1 MGKRRQQARL
11 VGLALALALVAAACG
26 GGGDNGGGGG
36 STQQAAPEKGGVL
49 RTGISDFGFTNGFD
63 PTGEYVAVAFTL
75 YGALTRTL
83 MATKH
88 IADAPGNE
96 IFPDLAAAPPEI
108 SSDGLKYT
116 FKLKPNIKWGP
127 PLDRNITSKDVA
139 YAFQRINTAPLVAQY
154 GFYYFGVIKG
164 MDGKA
169 KSADTKIS
177 GIETP
182 DDQTIVFNLE
192 KPTGDFLQR
201 LGMAATAPIP
211 EEVAKCF
218 KKAGDYGRYV
228 ISSGPYML
236 QGSDKL
242 NISSCGAMKPISGF
256 DPSKKL
262 TLVRNPNYDQATDNL
277 RSNYVDGITMEID
290 TNIDDIFS
298 QVEAGTLDSSVS
310 DQPPKPVLQ
319 QYLTDQAKKP
329 NLHSNSG
336 DRTWYITMN
345 WITPPFDDIHVRK
358 AANWIM
364 DKQGILQA
372 WGGTTFG
379 DIATHNLPPI
389 VLADKLG
396 SDYNPYGT
404 EGNRGDE
411 AKAKEEMKQSKYDTD
426 KDGVCDGAACS
437 NLVMINRNVTPWTD
451 AEAVVA
457 ASLKKIGISVKPR
470 ELASSAAYT
479 TIQTVKN
486 KIPIALNAG
495 WGKDYADPY
504 AFVGALFD
512 GRSIIATGNT
522 NYPLIGLTPD
532 KAKELGVQVP
542 SGVTIPNV
550 DPDVDTCQ
558 KIPNTQ
564 ADQRNQCFADLD
576 KKLMEEAV
584 PWVPYLWAK
593 NITITGKTVS
603 KFEFDQ
609 FSGYLSVTQMAVN
622 NKETIPS

>member
-26 GGGDNGGGGG
+26 GGDDNGGGGG
-36 STQQAAPEKGGVL
+36 GGQQATPQKGGVL
-49 RTGISDFGFTNGFD
+49 RTAISDFGFTNGFD
-63 PTGEYVAVAFTL
+63 PTGEYVAVAIGL
-75 YGALTRTL
+75 YGALERTL
-83 MATKH
+83 VGTKH

-96 IFPDLAAAPPEI
+96 LVPDLAADNPEI

-116 FKLKPNIKWGP
+116 FKLKPGVKWAP
-127 PLDRNITSKDVA
+127 PLDRAVTSKDVA
-139 YAFQRINTAPLVAQY
+139 YAFQRMNTAPLVAQY
-154 GFYYFGVIKG
+154 GFYYYGTIKG

-182 DDQTIVFNLE
+182 DDSTIIFNLD
-192 KPTGDFLQR
+192 KPTGDFLYR
-201 LGMAATAPIP
+201 LSMPAAAPIP
-211 EEVAKCF
+211 EEVGKCF

-228 ISSGPYML
+228 MSSGSYMI
-236 QGSDKL
+236 QGADKL
-242 NISSCGAMKPISGF
+242 DISSCDAMKPISGF
-256 DPSKKL
+256 DPSKSI
-262 TLVRNPNYDQATDNL
+262 TLVRNPNYDQATDTT
-277 RSNYVDGITMEID
+277 RANYVDGITVEVD

-298 QVEAGTLDSSVS
+298 KVEAGQLDSSIS

-319 QYLTDQAKKP
+319 KYLTDPAKKP
-329 NLHSNSG
+329 FLHSNSG

-345 WITPPFDDIHVRK
+345 WAVPPFDDIHVRK

-379 DIATHNLPPI
+379 DIATHNIPPI
-389 VLADKLG
+389 VLGDKLG
-396 SDYNPYGT
+396 SDYNPYAS

-411 AKAKEEMKQSKYDTD
+411 AKAKEEMKQSKYDTN
-426 KDGVCDGAACS
+426 KDGVCDASECS

-451 AEAVVA
+451 SEAVVVS
-457 ASLKKIGISVKPR
+457 SLEKIGIKVKPR

-486 KIPIALNAG
+486 RIPIALNAG

-504 AFVGALFD
+504 SFVGALFD
-512 GRSIIATGNT
+512 SRSIIATGNT
-522 NYPLIGLTPD
+522 NYPLLGLT
-532 KAKELGVQVP
+532 KEQASTLGIP
-542 SGVTIPNV
+542 YPEGVTIPSV
-550 DPDVDTCQ
+550 DSDIDACQ

-564 ADQRNQCFADLD
+564 PDQRNDCFANLD
-576 KKLMEEAV
+576 KKMMEEDA

-593 NITITGKTVS
+593 NITVTGNTLT

-609 FSGYLSVTQMAVN
+609 FSGYISYTQMAVN
-622 NKETIPS
+622 NKETVS

>member
-1 MGKRRQQARL
+1 MGKKRQQARL

-26 GGGDNGGGGG
+26 GGDDEGGDGGQ
-36 STQQAAPEKGGVL
+36 QQATAEKGGVL
-49 RTGISDFGFTNGFD
+49 RTAISDFGFTNGFD
-63 PTGEYVAVAFTL
+63 PTGEYVAIAFTL
-75 YGALTRTL
+75 HGALGRTL

-88 IADAPGNE
+88 VADAPGNE
-96 IFPDLAAAPPEI
+96 LFPDLAAAEPEI
-108 SSDGLKYT
+108 SEDGLKYT

-154 GFYYFGVIKG
+154 GFYYFGTIKG

-169 KSADTKIS
+169 KSADQKIS

-182 DDQTIVFNLE
+182 DDATIIFNLE

-201 LGMAATAPIP
+201 LGMAATGPIP

-218 KKAGDYGRYV
+218 TKAGDYGRYV

-236 QGSDKL
+236 QGADKL
-242 NISSCGAMKPISGF
+242 DITSCDSMKPISGF
-256 DPSKKL
+256 DPSKKI

-277 RSNYVDGITMEID
+277 RGNYPDGITMSIN
-290 TNIDDIFS
+290 TNVDDIFS
-298 QVEAGTLDSSVS
+298 QIEAGTLDSSVS

-319 QYLTDQAKKP
+319 RYLTDPAKKP
-329 NLHSNSG
+329 YLHSNSG

-345 WITPPFDDIHVRK
+345 WATPPFDDVHVRK

-372 WGGTTFG
+372 WGGTTLG

-389 VLADKLG
+389 VLGDKLTA
-396 SDYNPYGT
+396 DYNPYAS

-426 KDGVCDGAACS
+426 KDGVCDASQCA

-451 AEAVVA
+451 AEAVVVS
-457 ASLKKIGISVKPR
+457 SLEKIGIKVKPR

-512 GRSIIATGNT
+512 SRSIIATGNT
-522 NYPLIGLTPD
+522 NYPLLGLKPEQ
-532 KAKELGVQVP
+532 AQELGIDYP
-542 SGVTIPNV
+542 EGVTIPSV
-550 DPDVDTCQ
+550 DADVDACQ
-558 KIPNTQ
+558 KIPNTEL
-564 ADQRNQCFADLD
+564 DQRNECFANLD
-576 KKLMEEAV
+576 KKMMEESV

-593 NITITGKTVS
+593 NITVTGTTVT

-609 FSGYLSVTQMAVN
+609 FSGYLSLTQMAVN
-622 NKETIPS
+622 NKETIS

>member
-11 VGLALALALVAAACG
+11 VGLALALGLVAAACG
-26 GGGDNGGGGG
+26 GGNDNNG
-36 STQQAAPEKGGVL
+36 STGGNQATPQKGGVL
-49 RTGISDFGFTNGFD
+49 RTATSGFAFTNGFD
-63 PTGEYVAVAFTL
+63 PTGEYVASAIDL
-75 YGALTRTL
+75 YGAMTRTL
-83 MATKH
+83 MGTKH

-96 IFPDLAAAPPEI
+96 LVPDLAEAAPEL

-116 FKLKPNIKWGP
+116 FKLKSGIKWAP
-127 PLDRNITSKDVA
+127 PLNRAVTSKDVA

-154 GFYYFGVIKG
+154 GFYYYGTIKG

-192 KPTGDFLQR
+192 QPTGDFLYR
-201 LGMAATAPIP
+201 VSMPATAPIP
-211 EEVAKCF
+211 EEVGKCF

-228 ISSGPYML
+228 MSNGPYMI

-242 NISSCGAMKPISGF
+242 DISSCSAMKPISGF

-262 TLVRNPNYDQATDNL
+262 TLVRNPNYDQATDTT
-277 RSNYVDGITMEID
+277 RSNYVDGITVSVD

-298 QVEAGTLDSSVS
+298 RIQSGDLDASIN

-329 NLHSNSG
+329 YMHSNSG

-345 WITPPFDDIHVRK
+345 WITPPFDDLHVRK

-379 DIATHNLPPI
+379 EIATHLIPPI
-389 VLADKLG
+389 VLADKLTG
-396 SDYNPYGT
+396 EYNPYAT

-411 AKAKEEMKQSKYDTD
+411 AKAKEEMKQSKYDSN
-426 KDGVCDGAACS
+426 KDGVCDAKECS
-437 NLVMINRNVTPWTD
+437 GLVMINRNVTPWTD

-457 ASLKKIGISVKPR
+457 SSLAKIGIKVKPR

-495 WGKDYADPY
+495 WGKDYADAY
-504 AFVGALFD
+504 TFVGPLFD

-522 NYPLIGLTPD
+522 NYALVGLTPD
-532 KAKELGVQVP
+532 KAKELGVSIP

-550 DPDVDTCQ
+550 DSDIDACQ

-564 ADQRNQCFADLD
+564 PDQRNECVANID
-576 KKLMEEAV
+576 KKLMETAA

-593 NITITGKTVS
+593 NITVTGTTVT

-609 FSGYLSVTQMAVN
+609 FSGYLSFTQIAVN
-622 NKETIPS
+622 NKETVS